1 MLIFRYQPSTCDS
14 PACNNNPNICPGYQ
28 VCEPMPPSFFDQSNF
43 VFVVIYTIEYTMR
56 FFTAWAVPPDLNFVT
71 RYNAKNGHML
81 DKINIVDL
89 IGNSSN
95 KECCVNQNLVPQN
108 ADISLNNN
116 KIDSSM
122 KILPNNRNR
131 SDCIIKTFQLE
142 PFEENPE
149 FNKIEFYI
157 RYILS
162 IRSIIDLLCF
172 LPLWIYLAD
181 NSSLYSTYHA
191 LCVVRVVRI
200 FKLLLSIKS
209 FR

>member
-1 MLIFRYQPSTCDS
+1 
-14 PACNNNPNICPGYQ
+14 
-28 VCEPMPPSFFDQSNF
+28 
-43 VFVVIYTIEYTMR
+43 MR

-122 KILPNNRNR
+122 KILPNNRNW
-131 SDCIIKTFQLE
+131 SDCIIKTFRLE

-157 RYILS
+157 RYILTF
-162 IRSIIDLLCF
+162 RSIIDLLCF
-172 LPLWIYLAD
+172 LPILVYIETYD
-181 NSSLYSTYHA
+181 NTVSNAYNILTA
-191 LCVVRVVRI
+191 FRVIRL

-209 FR
+209 IR